1 MGGSLRPGFRGVDA
15 VRLMAVAAPEV
26 FAAALNRPWPDD
38 LDGRVR
44 CLDEG
49 ARALGLAMSC
59 VGWSPAAEDAA
70 LTAEL
75 DPGSDP
81 APALTLDSADPSA
94 VTGLASTPG
103 AASAPS
109 LSELDAVAA
118 GLAQTPGALGVLG
131 AVSGPAALSARV
143 GDDSGE
149 ALDDASDLAAARV
162 RALGACGVDRAVVVE
177 AERFGFDADQVAEAH
192 EPILRIAEHLR
203 LDVLLIVA
211 PASGATGDGTSAA
224 ATGAAGRA
232 PSANGTVTG
241 CDPARLGYER
251 WAGPGGCSDGLVFLP
266 AGVFKSTSALNRGL
280 DERRAELAGAAE
292 AITAPLRP
300 GADPAAVRA
309 AVARLAELAG
319 REPAGLS
326 GRREGL
332 G

>member
-1 MGGSLRPGFRGVDA
+1 MS
-15 VRLMAVAAPEV
+15 RLVAVAAPEV

-75 DPGSDP
+75 DPGLDLAPLLTRDSTDP
-81 APALTLDSADPSA
+81 DAAAS
-94 VTGLASTPG
+94 GLASTPG

-118 GLAQTPGALGVLG
+118 GLAQTPGALAVLG

-143 GDDSGE
+143 GGDSGE

-211 PASGATGDGTSAA
+211 PASGATGDGTRPA

-232 PSANGTVTG
+232 PSANGTATG

-251 WAGPGGCSDGLVFLP
+251 WAGPGGCSDGLAFLP
-266 AGVFKSTSALNRGL
+266 AGVFKSTAALNRGL
-280 DERRAELAGAAE
+280 DERRTELTGAAE

-309 AVARLAELAG
+309 TVARLAELAG
-319 REPAGLS
+319 REPAGS
-326 GRREGL
+326 TGRREGL

>member
-26 FAAALNRPWPDD
+26 FAAPLNRPWPDD

-81 APALTLDSADPSA
+81 APALTPDSADPSA
-94 VTGLASTPG
+94 VTGLADTPG
-103 AASAPS
+103 VASVSS
-109 LSELDAVAA
+109 LDELDAVAA
-118 GLAQTPGALGVLG
+118 GLAQTPGALAVLG

-143 GDDSGE
+143 GGDSGE

-162 RALGACGVDRAVVVE
+162 RALGDCGIGRVAVVEVE
-177 AERFGFDADQVAEAH
+177 CFGFDADQVAEAH
-192 EPILRIAEHLR
+192 EPILRTAEHLR
-203 LDVLLIVA
+203 LDVLLIVV
-211 PASGATGDGTSAA
+211 PASGATDDGP
-224 ATGAAGRA
+224 GAAG
-232 PSANGTVTG
+232 PDLSADGPTAG
-241 CDPARLGYER
+241 CDPARLGYEC
-251 WAGPGGCSDGLVFLP
+251 WASSGGCSDGLAFLP
-266 AGVFKSTSALNRGL
+266 AGVFESTAALNCGL
-280 DERRAELAGAAE
+280 DERRVELAAAHE
-292 AITAPLRP
+292 AITAPLGP

-309 AVARLAELAG
+309 AAARLAELAG
-319 REPAGLS
+319 REPAGS
-326 GRREGL
+326 TGRREEL

>member
-1 MGGSLRPGFRGVDA
+1 MS
-15 VRLMAVAAPEV
+15 RLVAVAAAEV

-59 VGWSPAAEDAA
+59 AGWSPATEDAA

-75 DPGSDP
+75 DPGSVLALDP
-81 APALTLDSADPSA
+81 ADPSA
-94 VTGLASTPG
+94 AARLADTPG
-103 AASAPS
+103 ATSAPS
-109 LSELDAVAA
+109 LSELDAVVT
-118 GLAQTPGALGVLG
+118 GLAQTPGALAVLS

-143 GDDSGE
+143 GGDSGE

-162 RALGACGVDRAVVVE
+162 RALGDCGVGRVAVVE
-177 AERFGFDADQVAEAH
+177 AECFGFDADRVAEAH
-192 EPILRIAEHLR
+192 EPILRTAEHLR
-203 LDVLLIVA
+203 LDALLIVA
-211 PASGATGDGTSAA
+211 PASGTTGAGTSAA
-224 ATGAAGRA
+224 AANAAG
-232 PSANGTVTG
+232 PDLSAVGPAAG
-241 CDPARLGYER
+241 CDPARLGYKR
-251 WAGPGGCSDGLVFLP
+251 WAGPSGCSDGLAFLP
-266 AGVFKSTSALNRGL
+266 AGVFESAAALNRGL

-292 AITAPLRP
+292 AITAPLGP
-300 GADPAAVRA
+300 SADHAAVRA

-326 GRREGL
+326 GRREGP